1 MRAFNQAAR
10 AMRVVSAALGLV
22 ALVASGGAHAQA
34 KVAVADLSYKDTVQ
48 EYFSYEAGYAKSSE
62 RLSGSYSESDS
73 GSRGRA
79 SYAGSAEAAYVK
91 AEGTV
96 TRIEIGE
103 LRKFTAD
110 IKGDLIKSGA
120 FRVVQARPYTAKP
133 TEQLFDVISRIKQ
146 GAFPGADYVLF
157 GTVTSV
163 EWRDD
168 VQPLQGTRN
177 SMLLYS
183 LELGVDFSLINTRT
197 HEVKAAFSVVGEGND
212 NKIWSG
218 GARLTPNKARVMQAV
233 SRSLAAEV
241 STQLSE
247 QVRGFPAPREAGG
260 EAREPAEATGAATAA
275 KVRVFE

>member
-10 AMRVVSAALGLV
+10 AMRVASAALGLA

-62 RLSGSYSESDS
+62 RLSGAYSESDS

-79 SYAGSAEAAYVK
+79 SYSGSNEAAYVK

-247 QVRGFPAPREAGG
+247 QVRGFPAPREASG
-260 EAREPAEATGAATAA
+260 EARDPAEAAGAATAA

>member
-1 MRAFNQAAR
+1 MRAFAQFFQATR
-10 AMRVVSAALGLV
+10 ALGAALGLA
-22 ALVASGGAHAQA
+22 ALAASGGAFAQA

-62 RLSGSYSESDS
+62 RTSASYSESDFS
-73 GSRGRA
+73 ARGRA
-79 SYAGSAEAAYVK
+79 SRSSSAEAAYVK
-91 AEGTV
+91 AEGTI

-133 TEQLFDVISRIKQ
+133 TEQLFDVIDRIKK

-163 EWRDD
+163 EWRND
-168 VQPLQGTRN
+168 VQPLQGTHN
-177 SMLLYS
+177 STLLYS

-212 NKIWSG
+212 NKIWTG

-233 SRSLAAEV
+233 SRSLATEV

-247 QVRGFPAPREAGG
+247 QVRGFPAPREAGSDD
-260 EAREPAEATGAATAA
+260 REPVAAAA
-275 KVRVFE
+275 PSKVRVFE

>member
-1 MRAFNQAAR
+1 MRVFAKFVPAAR
-10 AMRVVSAALGLV
+10 AAGAALGLA
-22 ALVASGGAHAQA
+22 ALLASGGAHAQA
-34 KVAVADLSYKDTVQ
+34 KVAVTDLSYKDTVQ

-62 RLSGSYSESDS
+62 RASGSYSDSDY

-79 SYAGSAEAAYVK
+79 SYSGSAEAAYVK

-133 TEQLFDVISRIKQ
+133 TEQLFDVIDRIRK

-163 EWRDD
+163 EWRND

-260 EAREPAEATGAATAA
+260 DTREPIEAATPS

>member
-1 MRAFNQAAR
+1 MRAFIQAAR
-10 AMRVVSAALGLV
+10 AAGAALGLV
-22 ALVASGGAHAQA
+22 ALTASGGTFAQA

-48 EYFSYEAGYAKSSE
+48 EYFSYEAGYAKSNE
-62 RLSGSYSESDS
+62 RLSGSYSESDT

-79 SYAGSAEAAYVK
+79 SYSGSAEAAYVK

-133 TEQLFDVISRIKQ
+133 TEQLFDVIDRIKK

-212 NKIWSG
+212 NKIWTG

-260 EAREPAEATGAATAA
+260 EAREPVEAAAPS

>member
-10 AMRVVSAALGLV
+10 AMRVASAALGLA

-62 RLSGSYSESDS
+62 RLSGAYSESDS

-79 SYAGSAEAAYVK
+79 SYSGSNEAAYVK

-177 SMLLYS
+177 AMLLYS

-247 QVRGFPAPREAGG
+247 QVRGFPAPREASG
-260 EAREPAEATGAATAA
+260 EARDPAEAAGAATAA